1 LNYAAYKLSPENVF
15 VVVLEKE
22 MTNRGK
28 WAEVLQFLF
37 AGDVYFDL
45 SEAPKVES
53 GWDYKKTEAW
63 SKLLSKL
70 SQYSIM
76 TPISVD
82 VKELDN
88 YVISVPGD

>member
-1 LNYAAYKLSPENVF
+1 
-15 VVVLEKE
+15 
-22 MTNRGK
+22 M
-28 WAEVLQFLF
+28 
-37 AGDVYFDL
+37 
-45 SEAPKVES
+45 
-53 GWDYKKTEAW
+53 DYKKTEAW

-88 YVISVPGD
+88 YVISVPGDKKTSIDVPFLGVCSVVDVSFAVSGS

>member
-1 LNYAAYKLSPENVF
+1 
-15 VVVLEKE
+15 

-53 GWDYKKTEAW
+53 GWTIRKQKRGR
-63 SKLLSKL
+63 
-70 SQYSIM
+70 
-76 TPISVD
+76 
-82 VKELDN
+82 N
-88 YVISVPGD
+88 Y